1 MMKDLQLYSVDDMAT
16 MATAIAQSGLFGMK
30 TADQALA
37 LMLVAQA
44 EGMHPATITQ
54 DYDIIQGRACRK
66 SHSLLARFQQMGGK
80 VDWHTLDRE
89 LADATFTHPAGGSL
103 RVTWTIEQAKH
114 AGLAGKDN
122 WKKYPQA
129 MLRARAISEGIRA
142 VYPAAIGGMLVA
154 EEAQDMPRGEIDMGA
169 AQIVPEGATKAD
181 KIKAQLAKPKPE
193 PEPTPPPLDFDPDTG
208 EMFAGPTY
216 EETMSALGNCQT
228 PEMLAELRDQCRSL
242 YLDLD
247 KGQKAAMTKAINA
260 LEGEFKNVSS
270 QS

>member
-1 MMKDLQLYSVDDMAT
+1 MMKDLQLHTVSDLT
-16 MATAIAQSGLFGMK
+16 QMATAIAKSGLFGMK

-44 EGMHPATITQ
+44 EGAHPATITQ

-66 SHSLLARFQQMGGK
+66 SHSLLARFQQMGGTVK
-80 VDWHTLDRE
+80 WHTLDRE
-89 LADATFTHPAGGSL
+89 LADATFSHPSGGTL
-103 RVTWTIEQAKH
+103 RVQWTIEQAKH

-154 EEAQDMPRGEIDMGA
+154 EEAQDMPRSEINMGA
-169 AQIVPEGATKAD
+169 AEIVAEGATRAD
-181 KIKAQLAKPKPE
+181 KIKAQLSKVEAKPE
-193 PEPTPPPLDFDPDTG
+193 PEAPPIEYDNETG
-208 EMFAGPTY
+208 EIFAPPTF
-216 EETMSALGNCQT
+216 EETIAALGNCKT

-260 LEGEFKNVSS
+260 LEEEFANVGLDA
-270 QS
+270 